1 MRYVMFYT
9 TTDFE
14 THRVKV
20 DREEFSDFEEM
31 MGVFTL
37 LSDSRDNVLVIEPDT
52 KKVVC
57 HYKSEGKVLFNKVL
71 LDGTIFVNDS
81 E

>member
-1 MRYVMFYT
+1 M
-9 TTDFE
+9 
-14 THRVKV
+14 
-20 DREEFSDFEEM
+20 
-31 MGVFTL
+31 FTL
-37 LSDSRDNVLVIEPDT
+37 LSESRDNVLVIEPDT

-71 LDGTIFVNDS
+71 LDGTIFINES